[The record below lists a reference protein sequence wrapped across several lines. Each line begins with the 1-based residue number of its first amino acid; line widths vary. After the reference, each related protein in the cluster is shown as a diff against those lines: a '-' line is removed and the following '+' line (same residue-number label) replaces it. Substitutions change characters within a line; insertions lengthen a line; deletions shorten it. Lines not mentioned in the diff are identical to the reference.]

1 MYPQRSC
8 QTGLDPLIQIEAVV
22 EEEAEG
28 QKTSRVSVIPADGPE
43 VQIIDDK
50 QKKQEAPEG
59 NRITSALGTA

>member
-8 QTGLDPLIQIEAVV
+8 QTRLDPLIQIQAVV

-28 QKTSRVSVIPADGPE
+28 QKTSRVSVIPADSPQ
-43 VQIIDDK
+43 VQVIDDE

-59 NRITSALGTA
+59 DRIRSALGTG